1 MIKKNLKMM
10 IVTSFIIL
18 LPIIFGLIIWNRL
31 PEEIPIHWNAQGE
44 IDGYT
49 GKAGAVFMMPAFLVA
64 LQWICMLVTGLDPK
78 SKAID
83 GKPLAMVLW
92 ICPVLSLVLG
102 SIIYTA
108 ALGHSVDVKII
119 MPLIFGAM
127 FVIIGN
133 YMPKCKQ
140 NYSLGIKLPWTLNDE
155 ENWNKT
161 HRFAGKV
168 MVFGGAIVCATAVFE
183 SPWIFFSVVIF
194 MAVGPMV
201 YSYKLYKN
209 RNSK

>member
-10 IVTSFIIL
+10 IVTSVIIL
-18 LPIIFGLIIWNRL
+18 LPIIFGLAVWNKL

-49 GKAGAVFMMPAFLVA
+49 GKAGAVFMMPAFLAA
-64 LQWICMLVTGLDPK
+64 LHWVCMLVTGLDPK
-78 SKAID
+78 SKEID
-83 GKPLAMVLW
+83 GKPLTMVLW
-92 ICPVLSLVLG
+92 ICPVMSLVMG
-102 SIIYTA
+102 TIIYAA

-119 MPLIFGAM
+119 MPLIFGVM

-161 HRFAGKV
+161 HRFAGFLWV
-168 MVFGGAIVCATAVFE
+168 AGGIVILATSFLG
-183 SPWIFFSVVIF
+183 SFVIF
-194 MAVGPMV
+194 MCITLLMVIVPTV
-201 YSYKLYKN
+201 YSYRIFKKKN
-209 RNSK
+209 K

>member
-31 PEEIPIHWNAQGE
+31 PVEIPIHWNAQGE

-49 GKAGAVFMMPAFLVA
+49 GKAGAVFIMPAFLVA
-64 LQWICMLVTGLDPK
+64 LHWICMLVTGLDPK

-108 ALGHSVDVKII
+108 ALGHSVDVKFI
-119 MPLIFGAM
+119 MPLVFGAM

-161 HRFAGKV
+161 HRFAGFLWV
-168 MVFGGAIVCATAVFE
+168 AGGIVILATSFLG
-183 SPWIFFSVVIF
+183 SFVIF
-194 MAVGPMV
+194 MGITFLMVIVPTV
-201 YSYKLYKN
+201 YSYRIYKKK
-209 RNSK
+209 SK

>member
-10 IVTSFIIL
+10 VVTSVIIL
-18 LPIIFGLIIWNRL
+18 LPIIFGLVVWNNL

-49 GKAGAVFMMPAFLVA
+49 GKAGAVFMMPAILVA
-64 LQWICMLVTGLDPK
+64 LQWLCMFVTGLDPK
-78 SKAID
+78 SKEID
-83 GKPLAMVLW
+83 GKPLTMVLW
-92 ICPVLSLVLG
+92 ICPVISLVMG
-102 SIIYTA
+102 TIIYAA

-119 MPLIFGAM
+119 MPLILGVM

-161 HRFAGKV
+161 HRFAGFLWV
-168 MVFGGAIVCATAVFE
+168 AGGIVILATSFLG
-183 SPWIFFSVVIF
+183 SFVIF
-194 MAVGPMV
+194 MGITLLMVIVPTV
-201 YSYKLYKN
+201 YSYRIYKKKN
-209 RNSK
+209 K

>member
-49 GKAGAVFMMPAFLVA
+49 GKAGAVFIMPAFLVA

-92 ICPVLSLVLG
+92 ICPVLSLILG
-102 SIIYTA
+102 SIIYAA
-108 ALGHSVDVKII
+108 ALGHSVDMKII

-161 HRFAGKV
+161 HRFAGFLCV
-168 MVFGGAIVCATAVFE
+168 AGGIVILATSFLG
-183 SPWIFFSVVIF
+183 SFVIF
-194 MAVGPMV
+194 MGITLLMV
-201 YSYKLYKN
+201 IVPTIYSYGLYKKK
-209 RNSK
+209 SK

>member
-18 LPIIFGLIIWNRL
+18 LPIIFGLVIWNKL
-31 PEEIPIHWNAQGE
+31 PEEIPIHWNINGE
-44 IDGYT
+44 ADGFA
-49 GKAGAVFMMPAFLVA
+49 GKTAAVILLPAFMLA
-64 LQWICMLVTGLDPK
+64 IQWVCMFATGLDPK
-78 SKAID
+78 NKDID
-83 GKPLAMVLW
+83 GKPLTLVLW

-102 SIIYTA
+102 SIIYAA

-161 HRFAGKV
+161 HRFAGFLWV
-168 MVFGGAIVCATAVFE
+168 AGGIVILATSFLG
-183 SPWIFFSVVIF
+183 SFVIF
-194 MAVGPMV
+194 MGITLLMVIVPTV
-201 YSYKLYKN
+201 YSYRIYKKKN
-209 RNSK
+209 K